1 MSQRYPRLFSRA
13 KIGPVELPNRI
24 VMAPMGTGLGAGDG
38 NYSWQQIEYYASR
51 ARGGAG
57 LILVEATMVEMEID
71 PAPFLIKISLNDGED
86 KLPRLTDMAEIIHYA
101 GGYRSSCLWGWGDRQ
116 ISPMRMSTGVS
127 FSSPCFANPEVTC
140 QEPTVE
146 QPRPVRLR
154 RSSRTGG
161 AAGLNLL
168 RCMAHWLP
176 DRSVPH
182 AGLEQK
188 K

>member
-71 PAPFLIKISLNDGED
+71 PAPFLIKISLND
-86 KLPRLTDMAEIIHYA
+86 R
-101 GGYRSSCLWGWGDRQ
+101 
-116 ISPMRMSTGVS
+116 
-127 FSSPCFANPEVTC
+127 
-140 QEPTVE
+140 
-146 QPRPVRLR
+146 
-154 RSSRTGG
+154 
-161 AAGLNLL
+161 
-168 RCMAHWLP
+168 
-176 DRSVPH
+176 
-182 AGLEQK
+182 
-188 K
+188 